1 MAIDL
6 HNTASRLLGKLAANK
21 ASAYL
26 QLERQAGAVQDPNTG
41 LWTDGTKT
49 LLPLDGVLTGYADKE
64 IDGTR
69 IMRGDKK
76 LVCAFD
82 VPPLATDVVIVGGS
96 QRFTIVQIDDVNH
109 AGQTQVYKLQ
119 LRGC

>member
-6 HNTASRLLGKLAANK
+6 HNTASRQLGKLAANK

-26 QLERQAGAVQDPNTG
+26 QLERQTGAVQDQNTG

-49 LLPLDGVLTGYADKE
+49 LLSLDGALTGYADKE

-82 VPPLATDVVIVGGS
+82 VSPLATDVVIVGGS

>member
-26 QLERQAGAVQDPNTG
+26 QLERQTGAVQDQNTG
-41 LWTDGTKT
+41 LWTDGTKK
-49 LLPLDGVLTGYADKE
+49 LFQLDGALTGYSDKE

-69 IMRGDKK
+69 IIRGDKK

-82 VPPLATDVVIVGGS
+82 VPPLATDVVIVSGS
-96 QRFTIVQIDDVNH
+96 QRFTVVQIDDVNH

>member
-6 HNTASRLLGKLAANK
+6 HNTASRLLGKLASNK

-49 LLPLDGVLTGYADKE
+49 LLPLDGALTGYADKE

-82 VPPLATDVVIVGGS
+82 VQPLATDVVIVGGS
-96 QRFTIVQIDDVNH
+96 QRFAIVQIDDVNH

>member
-26 QLERQAGAVQDPNTG
+26 QLERQTGAVQDPNTG

-49 LLPLDGVLTGYADKE
+49 LLPLDGALTGYADKE

-69 IMRGDKK
+69 IMLGDKK

-82 VPPLATDVVIVGGS
+82 VTPLATDVVIVGGS
-96 QRFTIVQIDDVNH
+96 QRFAIVNPEDVNH
-109 AGQTQVYKLQ
+109 AGQTQVYRIQ
-119 LRGC
+119 LRGS

>member
-21 ASAYL
+21 ASGYL
-26 QLERQAGAVQDPNTG
+26 QLERQTGAAQDQNTG
-41 LWTDGTKT
+41 LWTDGTVT
-49 LLPLDGVLTGYADKE
+49 LLPLDGALTGYADKE

-96 QRFTIVQIDDVNH
+96 QLFTIVQIDAVNH

>member
-49 LLPLDGVLTGYADKE
+49 LIPRDGARTGYADKE

-82 VPPLATDVVIVGGS
+82 VQPLATDVVIVGGS

-109 AGQTQVYKLQ
+109 AGQTQVYQLQ
-119 LRGC
+119 LRGS

>member
-26 QLERQAGAVQDPNTG
+26 QLERQTGAVQDPNTG
-41 LWTDGTKT
+41 LWTDGTET
-49 LLPLDGVLTGYADKE
+49 LLPLDGALTGYADKE

-82 VPPLATDVVIVGGS
+82 VPPLATDVVIVDGS
-96 QRFTIVQIDDVNH
+96 QRFAIVQIDDVNH

>member
-26 QLERQAGAVQDPNTG
+26 QLERQTGAVQDQNTG

-49 LLPLDGVLTGYADKE
+49 LLQLDGALTGYTDKE

>member
-21 ASAYL
+21 ANAYL
-26 QLERQAGAVQDPNTG
+26 QLERQAGAVQDQNTG

-49 LLPLDGVLTGYADKE
+49 LLQLDGALTGYADKE

-82 VPPLATDVVIVGGS
+82 VTPLATDVVIVGGS

-109 AGQTQVYKLQ
+109 SGQTQVYKLQ

>member
-26 QLERQAGAVQDPNTG
+26 QLERQTGAVQDPNTG
-41 LWTDGTKT
+41 LWTDGTVT
-49 LLPLDGVLTGYADKE
+49 LLPLDGALTGYADKE

-109 AGQTQVYKLQ
+109 AGQTQVYRIQ

>member
-6 HNTASRLLGKLAANK
+6 HNTVSRLLGKLAANK

-26 QLERQAGAVQDPNTG
+26 QLERQTGAVQDQNTG

-49 LLPLDGVLTGYADKE
+49 LLLLDGALTGYADKE

-69 IMRGDKK
+69 IMLGDKK

-82 VPPLATDVVIVGGS
+82 VTPLATDVVIVGGS

-109 AGQTQVYKLQ
+109 AGQTQVYQLQ

>member
-26 QLERQAGAVQDPNTG
+26 QLERQTGAVQDQNTG
-41 LWTDGTKT
+41 LWTDDTKK
-49 LLPLDGVLTGYADKE
+49 LLPLDGALTGYADKE

-82 VPPLATDVVIVGGS
+82 VQPLATDVVIVGGS

-109 AGQTQVYKLQ
+109 AGQTQVYRLQ

>member
-26 QLERQAGAVQDPNTG
+26 QLERQTGAVQDPNTG

-49 LLPLDGVLTGYADKE
+49 LLPLDGALTGYADKE

-69 IMRGDKK
+69 IMRGDKR

-96 QRFTIVQIDDVNH
+96 QRFAIVNPEDVNH

>member
-26 QLERQAGAVQDPNTG
+26 QLERQTGAVQDPNTG

-49 LLPLDGVLTGYADKE
+49 LLPLDGALTGYADKE

-119 LRGC
+119 LRGS

>member
-21 ASAYL
+21 KSAYL
-26 QLERQAGAVQDPNTG
+26 QLERETGAVQDPNSG

-49 LLPLDGVLTGYADKE
+49 LIPIDGALTGYDDKE

-82 VPPLATDVVIVGGS
+82 VPPLPTDIVIVGGS
-96 QRFTIVQIDDVNH
+96 QRFAIVNPEDVNH
-109 AGQTQVYKLQ
+109 AGQTQVYRIQ

>member
-21 ASAYL
+21 ESAYL
-26 QLERQAGAVQDPNTG
+26 QLERQTGAVQDTNTG
-41 LWTDGTKT
+41 LWTDGTKK
-49 LLPLDGVLTGYADKE
+49 LLQLDGALTGYADKE

-69 IMRGDKK
+69 IMRGDKR

-82 VPPLATDVVIVGGS
+82 VSPLATDVVIVGGS
-96 QRFTIVQIDDVNH
+96 KRFTIVQIDDVNH
-109 AGQTQVYKLQ
+109 AGQTQVYQLQ

>member
-26 QLERQAGAVQDPNTG
+26 QLERQTGAVQDTNTG

-49 LLPLDGVLTGYADKE
+49 LLQLDGALTGYADKE

>member
-41 LWTDGTKT
+41 LWTDGTKK
-49 LLPLDGVLTGYADKE
+49 LLPLDGALTGYVDKE

-69 IMRGDKK
+69 IVLGDKK

-82 VPPLATDVVIVGGS
+82 VSPLATDVVIVGGS

>member
-26 QLERQAGAVQDPNTG
+26 QLERQTGAVQDQNTG
-41 LWTDGTKT
+41 LWTDGTKK
-49 LLPLDGVLTGYADKE
+49 LLPLDGALTGYTDKE

-69 IMRGDKK
+69 IMRGDKR

-109 AGQTQVYKLQ
+109 AGQTQVYRLQ

>member
-49 LLPLDGVLTGYADKE
+49 LLQLDGALTGYADKE

-69 IMRGDKK
+69 IMLGDKK
-76 LVCAFD
+76 LV
-82 VPPLATDVVIVGGS
+82 
-96 QRFTIVQIDDVNH
+96 
-109 AGQTQVYKLQ
+109 
-119 LRGC
+119 